1 MQQYTWGDYVWGLPN
16 GNQLEG
22 YQRSYDGGWVEIEL
36 LNELPLPQQTGRAL
50 DTITLS
56 GRWFGIEARAAEDKL
71 AASRDERKPRTLV
84 RGDGVS
90 LGQWFLKSFDV
101 KGSAMIH
108 DGLCM
113 ACDVTITLKEFPRRV

>member
-1 MQQYTWGDYVWGLPN
+1 MQQYTWGAYVWGLPN

-56 GRWFGIEARAAEDKL
+56 GRWFGIEARTAEEKL
-71 AASRDERKPRTLV
+71 AAPFTYSLEIRREPEFAKPSSALCPY
-84 RGDGVS
+84 GS
-90 LGQWFLKSFDV
+90 LSFSIP
-101 KGSAMIH
+101 GSMIPIAPSVPR
-108 DGLCM
+108 CR
-113 ACDVTITLKEFPRRV
+113 ITENI